1 MTKFFK
7 PVNKILPNKENIRRI
22 INEYLD
28 KYNNDKYYKY
38 YIKQKECLNK
48 LFEEIYP
55 CNTDETEVLAKVA
68 CLNAYYNTNVLALS
82 KMAHN
87 IVSIKNIDKRLKYG
101 DENLVSEIAMVP
113 EINNRV
119 FYSFATKYCFRYNKS
134 AFPIFDS
141 NVEYVLKLF
150 IKEQSLPTKYKV
162 ADLRNYTTFKEI
174 INKFRDYYNLREKDY
189 SIKDLDHFMWMY
201 GGKMRNN
208 NA

>member
-28 KYNNDKYYKY
+28 KYNNDTYYKY